1 MSARSGGNPRRV
13 EQLRPLTI
21 EEIEQLPDLTW
32 LIDGYL
38 PEGGLTVIY
47 GPPEVGKSFT
57 SLDWALSVASGT
69 DWLGHHTAAPRDV
82 VYIYAEGQNGL
93 KQRLRAWRA
102 AHGNPD
108 LSRFRAVPCPVNMLD
123 GQDRSFLVTAIRN
136 ASLQPGLIVI
146 DTKARCFGS
155 GDENQTKDMN
165 TFVTG
170 CDDFRLEHFPGTTM
184 LVVDH
189 TGKAME
195 KGARGSNALRG
206 AADTEFFAAPA
217 KGDADAFVLKNT
229 KQKDRAKLPDLTLR
243 RVVIGASC
251 TLVRDETADVEG
263 AEARAKSAKGRK
275 VSGIKIAYNTL
286 RQFGD
291 AGAAYKRWFAECGE
305 IPETSFKR
313 YRKQLINNG
322 HVYQQDR
329 DGDSIY
335 FCTRRTVGD
344 LDRDLTEPVTGTVH

>member
-21 EEIEQLPDLTW
+21 EEIEHLPDLTW

-69 DWLGHHTAAPRDV
+69 CWLGHRTVTARDV

-102 AHGNPD
+102 AHSNPD

-136 ASLQPGLIVI
+136 VSLEPSLIVI

-189 TGKAME
+189 TGKVME

-217 KGDADAFVLKNT
+217 KKDEDAFVLKNT
-229 KQKDRAKLPDLTLR
+229 KQKDRAKLPDLALR
-243 RVVIGASC
+243 RVVIGSSC
-251 TLVRDETADVEG
+251 ALVRGETVAVEE
-263 AEARAKSAKGRK
+263 AEASPRAKSANGRK
-275 VSGIKIAYNTL
+275 VAGIDIAYNTL
-286 RQFGD
+286 RRFGD
-291 AGAAYKRWFAECGE
+291 AGAAFKRWFAECGE

-313 YRKQLINNG
+313 YRKQLINSG
-322 HVYQQDR
+322 RVCQQDR

-344 LDRDLTEPVTGTVH
+344 LGDDLTEPVTVH

>member
-32 LIDGYL
+32 LIEGYL

-57 SLDWALSVASGT
+57 SLDWALSVASGR
-69 DWLGHHTAAPRDV
+69 DWLGHHTAPPRDV

-136 ASLQPGLIVI
+136 ASLQPGLIAI

-165 TFVTG
+165 TFVMG

-189 TGKAME
+189 TGKVTE

-206 AADTEFFAAPA
+206 AADTEFFAAPV

-229 KQKDRAKLPDLTLR
+229 KQKDRAKLPDLALC
-243 RVVIGASC
+243 RVVIGPSC
-251 TLVRDETADVEG
+251 VLVRGEAMTEG
-263 AEARAKSAKGRK
+263 KDEARPGK
-275 VSGIKIAYNTL
+275 VENIDIAYEVL
-286 RQFGD
+286 RLCGSGGATFG
-291 AGAAYKRWFAECGE
+291 RWFAQCGM
-305 IPETSFKR
+305 PKSTFNR
-313 YRKQLINNG
+313 VRRKLVDSG
-322 HVYQQDR
+322 RVYVR
-329 DGDSIY
+329 GDGDDSVY
-335 FCTRRTVGD
+335 FCTKRTVGD
-344 LDRDLTEPVTGTVH
+344 LGEDLSEPMRPTFH

>member
-1 MSARSGGNPRRV
+1 MSARNGGNPRRV
-13 EQLRPLTI
+13 EQLRPLTV
-21 EEIEQLPDLTW
+21 EEIEQIPDLTW
-32 LIDGYL
+32 LIEGYL

-69 DWLGHHTAAPRDV
+69 DWLVHCTAPPRDV

-165 TFVTG
+165 TFVAG
-170 CDDFRLEHFPGTTM
+170 CDDFRLEHFPGTTL

-189 TGKAME
+189 TGKVME

-206 AADTEFFAAPA
+206 AADTEFFATPV

-229 KQKDRAKLPDLTLR
+229 KQKDRAKLPDLILR
-243 RVVIGASC
+243 RVVIGPSC
-251 TLVRDETADVEG
+251 ALVLSETGTKVAG
-263 AEARAKSAKGRK
+263 EARRGKMEN
-275 VSGIKIAYNTL
+275 IDIAYSVL
-286 RQFGD
+286 RQCASVGATFG
-291 AGAAYKRWFAECGE
+291 KWFEQCRM
-305 IPETSFKR
+305 PKSTFNR
-313 YRKQLINNG
+313 VRKKLVDSG
-322 HVYQQDR
+322 RVYVR
-329 DGDSIY
+329 GDGDDSVY
-335 FCTRRTVGD
+335 FCANRSVGD
-344 LDRDLTEPVTGTVH
+344 LGRDLSEPLRPTFH

>member
-1 MSARSGGNPRRV
+1 MSALSGGNLRRV

-21 EEIEQLPDLTW
+21 EEIEKLSDLTW
-32 LIDGYL
+32 LIEGYL

-102 AHGNPD
+102 AHDNPD

-165 TFVTG
+165 TFVAG
-170 CDDFRLEHFPGTTM
+170 CDDFRLEHFPGTTL

-189 TGKAME
+189 TGKVME
-195 KGARGSNALRG
+195 KGARGSNALQG
-206 AADTEFFAAPA
+206 AADTEFFAVPV
-217 KGDADAFVLKNT
+217 KKDADAFVLKNT

-243 RVVIGASC
+243 RVVIGPSC
-251 TLVRDETADVEG
+251 ALIRDETTDAKG
-263 AEARAKSAKGRK
+263 AEATPGKAEK
-275 VSGIKIAYNTL
+275 IDIAYAALQLYGSDGAT
-286 RQFGD
+286 FG
-291 AGAAYKRWFAECGE
+291 KWFAQCGAMSKSTFNRVRQKLLDTGRVLKE
-305 IPETSFKR
+305 
-313 YRKQLINNG
+313 G
-322 HVYQQDR
+322 
-329 DGDSIY
+329 DGDDSVY
-335 FCTRRTVGD
+335 FCAARSVTD
-344 LDRDLTEPVTGTVH
+344 LGQALTEPMGRTVH